1 MTELKNN
8 LSAFLLSL
16 LLILSAGVFYYEG
29 APVPV
34 EAKEQQENVSSEVKL
49 DEEPQAET
57 LKDEAKEEQPV
68 GPEKDEQ
75 QSREKQE
82 DRKQGQKSESN
93 NKEQTITIYGET
105 YHLMMDDPNAKSVK
119 AAQSIGA
126 DFYAIP
132 QSDVAALVK
141 DGEVIA
147 NMSVGTMR
155 ILPEYKEFV
164 SNYIQHHK
172 ERGIGENID
181 LVLNTGAKVHAE
193 FENYS
198 YYLLSLEDG
207 YLIVHYD

>member
-1 MTELKNN
+1 MKKK

-16 LLILSAGVFYYEG
+16 LLFLSAGIFYYEG

-34 EAKEQQENVSSEVKL
+34 EAKEQQENVSSEVEL
-49 DEEPQAET
+49 DEEPQAEAI
-57 LKDEAKEEQPV
+57 KEEAKEEQPV
-68 GPEKDEQ
+68 GAEKAEQ
-75 QSREKQE
+75 QSGEKEE
-82 DRKQGQKSESN
+82 DGKQKQKSEN
-93 NKEQTITIYGET
+93 NDKKRTITIYGET
-105 YHLMMDDPNAKSVK
+105 YHLMMDDPTAKSVK

-141 DGEVIA
+141 NGKVIA
-147 NMSVGTMR
+147 SMSVGAMR

-172 ERGIGENID
+172 ERGIAQNID

-193 FENYS
+193 FENHS

-207 YLIVHYD
+207 YLIVNYD